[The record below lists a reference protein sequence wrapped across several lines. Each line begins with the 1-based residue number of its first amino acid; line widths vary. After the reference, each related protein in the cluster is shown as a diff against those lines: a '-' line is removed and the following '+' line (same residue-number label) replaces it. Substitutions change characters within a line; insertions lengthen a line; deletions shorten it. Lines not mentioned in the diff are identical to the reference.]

1 MYGKRFAVG
10 GVIVAVVGLGVNS
23 AQASFPG
30 RNGWIAVTVSCCSG
44 SDSTDYSVSLFAPD
58 GSRMKAGPPGGQVD
72 VAFSPEGRRVASASG
87 FDYGLFVEPMN
98 GGGRE
103 RHITRGNDYGPAWGP
118 GGKRIVFTRYDYG
131 NGTESRADLRIYRH
145 GSGRLLI
152 RDASYPS
159 WSVRNWIA
167 FNRSNA
173 TTFDPSGG
181 IWAIRPDGSGL
192 HRILDYGGGVDWS
205 PDGRRLVFTDD
216 YGFIKTVRADGTGL
230 RTLERGYAPA
240 YSPDGH
246 KIVYLGI
253 SARLINIMGSA
264 GTRPHR
270 VPHPQNHI
278 FDGEE
283 TFQDPTWQPLPP
295 RPGR

>member
-1 MYGKRFAVG
+1 MRG
-10 GVIVAVVGLGVNS
+10 VAVVVGLVVAVLVFAVNS
-23 AQASFPG
+23 AEASFPG
-30 RNGWIAVTVSCCSG
+30 RNGWIAVTVFCCSG
-44 SDSTDYSVSLFAPD
+44 SDNTDYRVSLFAPD
-58 GSRMKAGPPGGQVD
+58 GSRRKAGPGGEVD
-72 VAFSPEGRRVASASG
+72 VAVSAEGRRVAYASG
-87 FDYGLFVEPMN
+87 FDYGLSVVPMN
-98 GGGRE
+98 GGRDH
-103 RHITRGNDYGPAWGP
+103 RITRGNDYQPAWAP
-118 GGKRIVFTRYDYG
+118 GGKRIVFTRNNYG
-131 NGTESRADLRIYRH
+131 DGTESRTSLRIYRH
-145 GSGRLLI
+145 GSSRLLI
-152 RDASYPS
+152 RDGSYPS
-159 WSVRNWIA
+159 WSVRSWIA
-167 FNRSNA
+167 FNRNNGTPFNS
-173 TTFDPSGG
+173 SGG

-253 SARLINIMGSA
+253 SARLIKVMGSD

-270 VPHPQNHI
+270 LPHPQNYV

-283 TFQDPTWQPLPP
+283 TFQDPTWQPRPP